1 MSGKSCVAKSEKGL
15 CIAKKPTGKA
25 KDKAAKE
32 KKDVTNSLNYA
43 IRKAPAFVK
52 DFYDGEVK
60 FMKYS
65 AVEKEEFVKEV
76 LNAESWDS
84 DYFKR
89 IQTVVT
95 KEMTKDVE
103 TWVSWKAITDEDG
116 EPLVRAQLAQ
126 GTLTKRF
133 HAKLIPDAESTLALP
148 EEERYQYSR
157 CKENKIKEV
166 GEVTEASRGAK
177 GDDVPE
183 TKGDPVATL
192 AKQMLSSVTKA
203 HNSYQ
208 AAVIT
213 FKINFGKYDG
223 NEYHGIGV
231 GVGFQTFVRDSPRR
245 HSIFHFRFKNFR
257 FQI

>member
-1 MSGKSCVAKSEKGL
+1 MSGKSCVVKSEKGL

-32 KKDVTNSLNYA
+32 KKDATSSLNYA

-52 DFYDGEVK
+52 DFYDGKVK

-95 KEMTKDVE
+95 KEMTKDVD
-103 TWVSWKAITDEDG
+103 TWVFWKAITDEDG

-157 CKENKIKEV
+157 CKEN
-166 GEVTEASRGAK
+166 
-177 GDDVPE
+177 
-183 TKGDPVATL
+183 
-192 AKQMLSSVTKA
+192 
-203 HNSYQ
+203 
-208 AAVIT
+208 
-213 FKINFGKYDG
+213 
-223 NEYHGIGV
+223 
-231 GVGFQTFVRDSPRR
+231 
-245 HSIFHFRFKNFR
+245 
-257 FQI
+257 